1 MCGRAHPAHHFP
13 TEGIHRRE
21 TTMGSAERQG
31 ALWGAAARAWS
42 ELNEPHC
49 TPFYETVL
57 DAIEAGPGMALLDAG
72 CGAGLAM

>member
-1 MCGRAHPAHHFP
+1 
-13 TEGIHRRE
+13 
-21 TTMGSAERQG
+21 MGSAERQG